1 MNAGIAF
8 ISRKSRKTDV
18 AWRYAIA
25 VVLVVCC
32 IGLAYVE
39 IVVAPWFINEVVS
52 MFPETT
58 LLKEPSMFWEWA
70 ILLAVQATLLC
81 TAAKLVVPE
90 RLLAQAAGLL
100 DMIRIVAL
108 IVVFSVTTTGNI
120 TICLM
125 NFGTPGFVYGV
136 ALCSLA
142 AIIAIIVL
150 LKRRLQHLLHADVI
164 WSESHAFVEGLGFG
178 VAGPDVER
186 YVVAAG
192 LTGEAEHVAIQGGA
206 YMVAAGPLVNA

>member
-81 TAAKLVVPE
+81 TAA
-90 RLLAQAAGLL
+90 
-100 DMIRIVAL
+100 
-108 IVVFSVTTTGNI
+108 
-120 TICLM
+120 
-125 NFGTPGFVYGV
+125 
-136 ALCSLA
+136 
-142 AIIAIIVL
+142 
-150 LKRRLQHLLHADVI
+150 LQ
-164 WSESHAFVEGLGFG
+164 
-178 VAGPDVER
+178 
-186 YVVAAG
+186 
-192 LTGEAEHVAIQGGA
+192 TGEAEHVAIQGGA

>member
-58 LLKEPSMFWEWA
+58 LLKEPSKFWEWA

-150 LKRRLQHLLHADVI
+150 LKRRRYSTCSMPMYYGASPLRSQKAWALGLQAQTLSVTL
-164 WSESHAFVEGLGFG
+164 WQ
-178 VAGPDVER
+178 PD
-186 YVVAAG
+186 
-192 LTGEAEHVAIQGGA
+192 
-206 YMVAAGPLVNA
+206 

>member
-39 IVVAPWFINEVVS
+39 IVVAPWSINEVVS

-81 TAAKLVVPE
+81 MAAKLVVPE
-90 RLLAQAAGLL
+90 HLLAQAAGLL

-150 LKRRLQHLLHADVI
+150 LKRRR
-164 WSESHAFVEGLGFG
+164 SHAFVEGLGFG

-192 LTGEAEHVAIQGGA
+192 LTGEVEHVAIQGGA

>member
-1 MNAGIAF
+1 MSLSQALNQFAQNLGRYLAMNAGIAF

-150 LKRRLQHLLHADVI
+150 LKRR
-164 WSESHAFVEGLGFG
+164 
-178 VAGPDVER
+178 R
-186 YVVAAG
+186 YS
-192 LTGEAEHVAIQGGA
+192 TCS
-206 YMVAAGPLVNA
+206 MPM

>member
-32 IGLAYVE
+32 I
-39 IVVAPWFINEVVS
+39 VS

-150 LKRRLQHLLHADVI
+150 LKRR
-164 WSESHAFVEGLGFG
+164 
-178 VAGPDVER
+178 R
-186 YVVAAG
+186 YS
-192 LTGEAEHVAIQGGA
+192 TCS
-206 YMVAAGPLVNA
+206 MPM

>member
-39 IVVAPWFINEVVS
+39 IVVAPWFINEVA
-52 MFPETT
+52 
-58 LLKEPSMFWEWA
+58 SMFWEWA

-150 LKRRLQHLLHADVI
+150 LKRR
-164 WSESHAFVEGLGFG
+164 
-178 VAGPDVER
+178 R
-186 YVVAAG
+186 YS
-192 LTGEAEHVAIQGGA
+192 TCS
-206 YMVAAGPLVNA
+206 MPM

>member
-1 MNAGIAF
+1 M
-8 ISRKSRKTDV
+8 
-18 AWRYAIA
+18 
-25 VVLVVCC
+25 L
-32 IGLAYVE
+32 
-39 IVVAPWFINEVVS
+39 
-52 MFPETT
+52 PETT
-58 LLKEPSMFWEWA
+58 LLKEPSMFWDWA

-150 LKRRLQHLLHADVI
+150 LKRR
-164 WSESHAFVEGLGFG
+164 
-178 VAGPDVER
+178 R
-186 YVVAAG
+186 YS
-192 LTGEAEHVAIQGGA
+192 TCS
-206 YMVAAGPLVNA
+206 MPM

>member
-125 NFGTPGFVYGV
+125 NFGTPCFVYGV

-150 LKRRLQHLLHADVI
+150 LKRR
-164 WSESHAFVEGLGFG
+164 
-178 VAGPDVER
+178 R
-186 YVVAAG
+186 YS
-192 LTGEAEHVAIQGGA
+192 TCS
-206 YMVAAGPLVNA
+206 MPM